1 MSRSTSCQ
9 LTQLSI
15 SLSEGVKARARART
29 SDLAI
34 GFSAELQNE
43 DVDKFE
49 KSGFKSI
56 IIISF
61 DIIKSSHGRSGD
73 GRGRQKFPFI

>member
-15 SLSEGVKARARART
+15 SLSEGVRARART

-61 DIIKSSHGRSGD
+61 DIIKSSHGRSRD